1 MNNSRKKTLKLIFCF
16 FLVINT
22 SILFFLMNHFMS
34 PNINNIAELALE
46 KTIYNIASS
55 YKLQTKSISGAE
67 NLLDMHKNSQNQ
79 ITSMNYNMQAIY
91 KIASDLERHI
101 LRKLKENSKINLY
114 SLSLESK
121 MRNQD
126 QKIIMY
132 IPLGLLTNSPLLA
145 NVGPK
150 IPVTISFMDTFFT
163 QIKTKV
169 TDYGLNNAL
178 IEIYLNIKIHY
189 KIIGISETDD
199 ETLEYDILLDS
210 RIIQGNIPNWY
221 AGSYEKRSK
230 ITEMNSK

>member
-1 MNNSRKKTLKLIFCF
+1 
-16 FLVINT
+16 
-22 SILFFLMNHFMS
+22 
-34 PNINNIAELALE
+34 
-46 KTIYNIASS
+46 
-55 YKLQTKSISGAE
+55 
-67 NLLDMHKNSQNQ
+67 
-79 ITSMNYNMQAIY
+79 
-91 KIASDLERHI
+91 
-101 LRKLKENSKINLY
+101 
-114 SLSLESK
+114 
-121 MRNQD
+121 
-126 QKIIMY
+126 
-132 IPLGLLTNSPLLA
+132 
-145 NVGPK
+145 
-150 IPVTISFMDTFFT
+150 MDTFFT